1 VVDTEDERDG
11 WLGLIE
17 RLGRDVLLGGEWRP
31 ALCEANTHLAVIIPC
46 RDRDVHL
53 RILLRHF
60 IPVLQRQLVHFRIFV
75 VEQVLKSSLLLQQLT
90 KLDCT
95 LAQYTDI
102 RSKIQRKTYSNV
114 PPIPFFCLD

>member
-1 VVDTEDERDG
+1 MAREFQYSGEACCELLYAVTTTLLVCCSEGLRAVDTEDERDG
-11 WLGLIE
+11 WPGLIE

-31 ALCEANTHLAVIIPC
+31 AVCEANTHLAVIIPC

-75 VEQVLKSSLLLQQLT
+75 VEQVL
-90 KLDCT
+90 
-95 LAQYTDI
+95 
-102 RSKIQRKTYSNV
+102 N
-114 PPIPFFCLD
+114 